1 MKIDRFIVALTSSDR
16 FIELKPDPEGSLCFA
31 SEVVKL
37 EAINAELLEACE
49 SLLRFAERDR
59 LPTDVA
65 VNQARAAI
73 AKAEENT

>member
-1 MKIDRFIVALTSSDR
+1 MNKLIRYNLAEIAKIYSSDR
-16 FIELKPDPEGSLCFA
+16 NS
-31 SEVVKL
+31 VVCTAYDVAKL
-37 EAINAELLEACE
+37 EAQCADLFEACK

-73 AKAEENT
+73 AKAKGEQP